1 MCHGGKRFCLL
12 VGQFLVSSFG
22 FRVSGWPFILTSQ
35 LETRNLPLSR
45 PMAAILRLPPMSKIM
60 LQRIALLETKQIIA
74 LPIPECNQEK
84 QNSNSRRFALYL
96 LPVGRV
102 GQVRRVRHVRQWI
115 LGIGSISSYSTND
128 KAILYASHKPIQ
140 SLKMSHESHMSH
152 KSHRQMVKCEAHNP
166 PPESNLKTSCF
177 P

>member
-1 MCHGGKRFCLL
+1 MRTLPSFAPYELRRTYRGPCQDSPAPSSPCIVPRRQKVLPFRADGGNLATAAYVKDHVPRIAF
-12 VGQFLVSSFG
+12 
-22 FRVSGWPFILTSQ
+22 
-35 LETRNLPLSR
+35 LETGR
-45 PMAAILRLPPMSKIM
+45 
-60 LQRIALLETKQIIA
+60 IIA
-74 LPIPECNQEK
+74 LPIPESNRKSE
-84 QNSNSRRFALYL
+84 NSNSGRFALYR
-96 LPVGRV
+96 LPMGRA

-152 KSHRQMVKCEAHNP
+152 KSHRQMVKCEDHNP
-166 PPESNLKTSCF
+166 PPESNLKTSFF